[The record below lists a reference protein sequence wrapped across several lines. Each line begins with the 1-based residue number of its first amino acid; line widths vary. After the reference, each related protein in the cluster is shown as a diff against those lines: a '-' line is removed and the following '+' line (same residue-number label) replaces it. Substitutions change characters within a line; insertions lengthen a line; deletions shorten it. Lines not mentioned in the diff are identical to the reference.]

1 MPFLLMV
8 SSRRYPLITYPSV
21 YRKGHEKWFTYLAL
35 SIGYCVLTTTYLHG
49 CTSIDH
55 SKANLSISEILKY
68 VHTKA
73 LEPLDMNNVGLLSRK
88 MSKMS
93 ISQYL
98 KDFVRCTKGMRF
110 LRSTRQGLMEIEI
123 LSIFF

>member
-1 MPFLLMV
+1 MENYFFYV
-8 SSRRYPLITYPSV
+8 KIFD
-21 YRKGHEKWFTYLAL
+21 WN
-35 SIGYCVLTTTYLHG
+35 YLHL
-49 CTSIDH
+49 TAQTKETYF

-73 LEPLDMNNVGLLSRK
+73 LEPSDMNNVGLLSRK

-98 KDFVRCTKGMRF
+98 RDLVRCTKEMRF
-110 LRSTRQGLMEIEI
+110 FRSTRQVLMEIQI

>member
-1 MPFLLMV
+1 MPNRVNNYLL
-8 SSRRYPLITYPSV
+8 
-21 YRKGHEKWFTYLAL
+21 
-35 SIGYCVLTTTYLHG
+35 TYLHR